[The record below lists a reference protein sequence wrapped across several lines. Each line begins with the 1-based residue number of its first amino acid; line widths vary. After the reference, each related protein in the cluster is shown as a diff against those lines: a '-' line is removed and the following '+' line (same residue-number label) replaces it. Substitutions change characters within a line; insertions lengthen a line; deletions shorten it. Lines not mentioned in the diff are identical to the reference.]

1 MKGGYA
7 NRKREELF
15 QKLKTTL
22 GKIVN
27 KSTGIEANLSKKSLD
42 KMTSAKALEKSKNNG
57 FTLDEHFEFAEQIK
71 TLYEN
76 AILVA
81 AHGNL
86 KNPAD
91 PNVVSMKRFLAQ
103 SKLKNGKDA
112 DILITVK
119 ESIANGH
126 RIYSIELDEINKA
139 SERFQGLSDVAV
151 NSEQG
156 N

>member
-1 MKGGYA
+1 
-7 NRKREELF
+7 
-15 QKLKTTL
+15 
-22 GKIVN
+22 
-27 KSTGIEANLSKKSLD
+27 
-42 KMTSAKALEKSKNNG
+42 MTSAKALEKSKNNG

-76 AILVA
+76 AILIA

-103 SKLKNGKDA
+103 SKLKNGKNA